1 MEYLIDKGVVS
12 PQATALQRS
21 VYAFDPVTG
30 AQLARIS
37 ASIHPNLAQLSD
49 ADVVKATRQEF
60 VRLHSLTQADADSA
74 RYEVRED

>member
-1 MEYLIDKGVVS
+1 M
-12 PQATALQRS
+12 QRS

-30 AQLARIS
+30 AQLARLS
-37 ASIHPNLAQLSD
+37 ASIQPNLTQLSD